1 MYILYKSIAHLF
13 RSPWLEELSLK
24 KKWNNFKQIC
34 FQSFKKIK
42 ITLTETLTSKAQTNV
57 LILINESYAAMKY
70 LRKTNQLDEEE
81 KSNSLIRTPY
91 QKRT

>member
-1 MYILYKSIAHLF
+1 MKNGWPNRL
-13 RSPWLEELSLK
+13 
-24 KKWNNFKQIC
+24 
-34 FQSFKKIK
+34 
-42 ITLTETLTSKAQTNV
+42 LTSKAQTNV

-81 KSNSLIRTPY
+81 KSNSLIRTAY